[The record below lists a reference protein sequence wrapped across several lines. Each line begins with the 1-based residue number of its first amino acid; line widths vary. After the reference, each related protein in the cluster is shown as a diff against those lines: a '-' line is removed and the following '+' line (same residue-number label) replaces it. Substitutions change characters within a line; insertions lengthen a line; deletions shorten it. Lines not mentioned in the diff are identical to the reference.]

1 MAKSTFT
8 WLARSSVPMGR
19 PLLGSYDINS
29 LILAQAMTG
38 CSAFV

>member
-8 WLARSSVPMGR
+8 WLACSSVPTGT

-29 LILAQAMTG
+29 LIVARAMTG